1 MGGTFFEKIYDK
13 RPELKKSIGR
23 YVIERVV
30 CYLFIS

>member
-23 YVIERVV
+23 HIIERVV
-30 CYLFIS
+30 YYLYIS